1 MGANIPDLPGITGLD
16 LSVTLSMLNS
26 WFSSWDFGS
35 SFFDGSTIN
44 IGTL

>member
-1 MGANIPDLPGITGLD
+1 MPDLPSISGLD
-16 LSVTLSMLNS
+16 LSATLSLLNS
-26 WFSSWDFGS
+26 WFSSWSFDFGS